1 MLQKGFFLDWLI
13 WYAWAV
19 RNWLS
24 ACWQSWEPSRFP
36 VQVAECPGKSRS
48 GAEGLEDFWRAT
60 GLQSETLVSVST
72 EWSVHSPAKPWK
84 RSYFSVSGHTGRCC
98 PLWATFFLPSSVNPS
113 RNYLPTSPT
122 GVALGCRLPSDFLK
136 LTIRISYHNSYC
148 SWNLSGF
155 EESRRRFI
163 VLNKNAMLWNLCKIS
178 YDFQNH
184 TGSTVMAG
192 AVYQLHGIW
201 NRLGVCVC
209 V

>member
-1 MLQKGFFLDWLI
+1 MICLSCLKLAVCMLTKL
-13 WYAWAV
+13 
-19 RNWLS
+19 RT
-24 ACWQSWEPSRFP
+24 QSLP
-36 VQVAECPGKSRS
+36 CPGGWMPREVPIWRWRIGGFLESYWSSVRDAGFCQHWTVSALTSKTMK
-48 GAEGLEDFWRAT
+48 AELLLCIWPHRKV
-60 GLQSETLVSVST
+60 LSTLSDV
-72 EWSVHSPAKPWK
+72 
-84 RSYFSVSGHTGRCC
+84 
-98 PLWATFFLPSSVNPS
+98 LPSSVNPS
-113 RNYLPTSPT
+113 RNYLPTSPHRR
-122 GVALGCRLPSDFLK
+122 VSRLPSDFLK

-192 AVYQLHGIW
+192 AVYQLNGIW